1 MKVGML
7 PLWDQWG
14 ERHATTVLHLDTCQ
28 VVQVKT
34 METEGYTALKLG
46 VGQAKL
52 SRVNITTAGQY
63 KKAGLDP
70 NRKLMEFRVTP
81 DSILPVGTKIQ
92 AMHFIPGQ
100 VSLMIIS
107 SALCDISV
115 KTTHP
120 FIALCDISIE
130 ATQPCFLL
138 DLNRSL
144 QFKYTIE
151 VTSSAVVIYTMN
163 SVMSVSR
170 HLNRMYITS
179 LTYTTPN
186 HSA

>member
-28 VVQVKT
+28 VVQVKNN
-34 METEGYTALKLG
+34 ETEGYSALQLG

-52 SRVNITTAGQY
+52 SRVNIVTAGLY
-63 KKAGLDP
+63 KKAGLEP

-100 VSLMIIS
+100 VSIMI
-107 SALCDISV
+107 
-115 KTTHP
+115 T
-120 FIALCDISIE
+120 
-130 ATQPCFLL
+130 
-138 DLNRSL
+138 
-144 QFKYTIE
+144 
-151 VTSSAVVIYTMN
+151 
-163 SVMSVSR
+163 
-170 HLNRMYITS
+170 
-179 LTYTTPN
+179 
-186 HSA
+186 

>member
-1 MKVGML
+1 LPDINSHTSAIQQTEGRRTGALAMKVGML

-34 METEGYTALKLG
+34 NETEGYTALKLG

-63 KKAGLDP
+63 KKAGLEP

-100 VSLMIIS
+100 VSLIVIQCTPFDVS
-107 SALCDISV
+107 SRI
-115 KTTHP
+115 
-120 FIALCDISIE
+120 
-130 ATQPCFLL
+130 
-138 DLNRSL
+138 RS
-144 QFKYTIE
+144 FNF
-151 VTSSAVVIYTMN
+151 S
-163 SVMSVSR
+163 
-170 HLNRMYITS
+170 
-179 LTYTTPN
+179 TP
-186 HSA
+186 S